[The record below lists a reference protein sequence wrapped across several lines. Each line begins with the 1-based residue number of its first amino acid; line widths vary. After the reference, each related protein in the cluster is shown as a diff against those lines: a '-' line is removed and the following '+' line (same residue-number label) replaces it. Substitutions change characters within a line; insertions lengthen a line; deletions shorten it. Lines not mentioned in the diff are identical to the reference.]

1 MPRVRPSPS
10 ASAVETNTASRAD
23 FAFVRTRRHSTSIGS
38 MLGLAAATD
47 ADWVDAALA
56 DVPRLLSDHAHCEL
70 KAASN
75 ALSLAVRYA
84 DRPALVQALAALAEE
99 ETAHF
104 RRVHALLIE
113 RGGALG
119 APPVDPYAAEL
130 RKAAEVGRGPSALV
144 DRLLVAA
151 LIEARSCERFR
162 LLSERAADPELAAM
176 WRDLLASEAGHYR
189 LFVDLAVAEGVRDGV
204 SADEV
209 RARLSV
215 LVAREA
221 AIVARLP
228 SRSPGGQM
236 RAAVHG

>member
-1 MPRVRPSPS
+1 
-10 ASAVETNTASRAD
+10 
-23 FAFVRTRRHSTSIGS
+23 
-38 MLGLAAATD
+38 MLGLASATD
-47 ADWVDAALA
+47 DGWVDAALA

-70 KAASN
+70 KAATN

-113 RGGALG
+113 RGFTLG

-130 RKAAEVGRGPSALV
+130 RKAAQVGRGPSALV

-162 LLSERAADPELAAM
+162 LLSERATDKALAGM
-176 WRDLLASEAGHYR
+176 WRELLASEATHYR
-189 LFVDLAVAEGVRDGV
+189 TFIDLAEAEGARDGV
-204 SADEV
+204 AAQDV
-209 RARLSV
+209 RARLAV

-228 SRSPGGQM
+228 AAET